1 MSATRR
7 SALLLAFGAALPG
20 CGFQPV
26 YRAASGEGPGP
37 SADLAAVEVK
47 PMFERPGQI
56 LRETLKARLA
66 SDSGVPHRYD
76 LLVSFT
82 IAGESVA
89 VLNSTSP
96 TRLRLIGYAN
106 WALTA
111 RDAKQTKLLTG
122 GERVMDGFD
131 TINSQYFALDLDNE
145 QVQRRM
151 AMLLAEKIT
160 QRLAVWFHSHPGGV
174 V

>member
-1 MSATRR
+1 MERASGEAAIGGVRWR
-7 SALLLAFGAALPG
+7 ALLFVGLSLSIGWGIRGNYGHEWGAALPG

-37 SADLAAVEVK
+37 SADLAAVEVR

-82 IAGESVA
+82 
-89 VLNSTSP
+89 
-96 TRLRLIGYAN
+96 
-106 WALTA
+106 
-111 RDAKQTKLLTG
+111 
-122 GERVMDGFD
+122 
-131 TINSQYFALDLDNE
+131 
-145 QVQRRM
+145 
-151 AMLLAEKIT
+151 
-160 QRLAVWFHSHPGGV
+160 PGGFEELFV
-174 V
+174 KYSTAGLEPSASEGFMEEATDRFGSHFEHA